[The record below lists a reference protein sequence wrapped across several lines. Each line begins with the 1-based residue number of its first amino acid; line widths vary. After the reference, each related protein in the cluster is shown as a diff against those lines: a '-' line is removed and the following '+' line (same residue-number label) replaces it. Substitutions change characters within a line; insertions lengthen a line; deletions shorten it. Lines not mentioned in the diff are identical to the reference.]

1 ICWKPRPACVEK
13 ERFHISADEISR
25 GDGHTIDDD
34 VKMFL
39 ILGYALMDLE
49 GPRGCPAVKRHCL
62 ASNHLTGVSDSSITR
77 YAGESSG
84 FISPI
89 NGGTFTG
96 PSCRLVCD
104 RHDLP
109 LLPIQAWQQ
118 LLHGF
123 PGHLLITS
131 DAYLP

>member
-1 ICWKPRPACVEK
+1 MEK

-39 ILGYALMDLE
+39 ILGNALMDLE

-84 FISPI
+84 FFSPI
-89 NGGTFTG
+89 NGGSLTG
-96 PSCRLVCD
+96 PRCWLVYD
-104 RHDLP
+104 GHNLP
-109 LLPIQAWQQ
+109 LLRRQDGQQ
-118 LLHGF
+118 LLQDF
-123 PGHLLITS
+123 PGNLLRTVDVLLAI
-131 DAYLP
+131 LP